1 MRTHMIAGAIVAATL
16 AACATS
22 PVPPAQAADVPADRR
37 VSMPPADGPAGAVL
51 VVRDGGFLGSG
62 CYMDLHVNRVRVARM
77 GPGERI
83 EVPVPAGEVLLRVG
97 RDPAGTGLCAAH
109 SEGQWKQ
116 RETAV
121 KAGER
126 KTFRLLMDSS
136 MEVDIVRAEAD

>member
-1 MRTHMIAGAIVAATL
+1 MRIHVIAGALLAATI

-22 PVPPAQAADVPADRR
+22 PTPPAQAVQVPSERR
-37 VSMPPADGPAGAVL
+37 FPLPPAAGPSGEVL
-51 VVRDGGFLGSG
+51 IVRDSGFLGSG
-62 CYMDLHVNRVRVARM
+62 CFMDLHVNRVRVARM

-97 RDPAGTGLCAAH
+97 RDPSGTGLCAAH

-121 KAGER
+121 KQGER

-136 MEVDIVRAEAD
+136 FEVDIVRAEAD